1 MYAYSDYA
9 RLNEE
14 RRDILK
20 RIAESGMVYG
30 WRCRPEPPATL
41 TALPASV
48 SVSFKTIIRLRLRD
62 SLTSKRDTMSTI
74 QIKTPSP
81 DQSLPLV
88 KDALEMEKKLT
99 RDSLKTTEDR
109 ITALTR
115 ELGIASVQV
124 LEGAVTRTE
133 ENEQALLELEGELE
147 LHRTLQ
153 NTLRHLDQLEVC
165 R

>member
-1 MYAYSDYA
+1 
-9 RLNEE
+9 
-14 RRDILK
+14 
-20 RIAESGMVYG
+20 
-30 WRCRPEPPATL
+30 
-41 TALPASV
+41 
-48 SVSFKTIIRLRLRD
+48 
-62 SLTSKRDTMSTI
+62 MSTI

-88 KDALEMEKKLT
+88 KEALEMEKKLT

-109 ITALTR
+109 IATLTR
-115 ELGIASVQV
+115 ELGVAPAQV
-124 LEGAVTRTE
+124 LEGTVARSE